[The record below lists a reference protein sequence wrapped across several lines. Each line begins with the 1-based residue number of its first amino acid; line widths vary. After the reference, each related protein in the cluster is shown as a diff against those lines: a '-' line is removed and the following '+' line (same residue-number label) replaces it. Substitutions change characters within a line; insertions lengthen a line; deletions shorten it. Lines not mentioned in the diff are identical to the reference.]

1 MWPALALE
9 EGIGVETNEVERIEE
24 LDSADV
30 DVGSALDVDGTE
42 EEVVTGI
49 EDVVTTLELE
59 WVLELELLV
68 VEGTEV

>member
-1 MWPALALE
+1 MALE

-42 EEVVTGI
+42 EKVVTGI